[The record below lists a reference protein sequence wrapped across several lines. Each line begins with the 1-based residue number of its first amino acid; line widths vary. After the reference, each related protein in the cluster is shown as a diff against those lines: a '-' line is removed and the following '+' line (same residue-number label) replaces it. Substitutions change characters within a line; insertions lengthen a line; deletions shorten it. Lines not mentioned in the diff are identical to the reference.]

1 MSFRALDSVDPDI
14 ANLIRNEYRRQSET
28 LELIASE
35 NLTSPAI
42 LEALGTLLTNKYAEG
57 YPGRRYYG
65 GTGEVIDKIE
75 SLAVERAKQLFGA
88 EYVNVQPHAG
98 SQANAAVYM
107 AVCQPGDRVMG
118 MDLSAGGHLTHG
130 SPANFSGKLYEIHSY
145 GVDRETERIDYDS
158 VQKLAE
164 EVRPKMLL
172 AGFSAYSRIVDWQRM
187 RQIADSVGA
196 TLFVDMAHVAGLVAG
211 GVYPSPIPHAAI
223 TSTTTQKTLRGA
235 WGAIILCRND
245 WQKAID
251 SAVFPGTQGGPLMHA
266 IAAKAV
272 CFGEAL
278 KPDFK
283 RYAKQVVTNA
293 KALSDRLLERGLRIV
308 TGGTDNH
315 LMLIDLRPQKRTGK
329 QVQDIADTVG
339 ITLNRNSIPFDDA
352 SKFNPSGVRVGTPL
366 VTTRGMREAEMVVI
380 ADCIADL
387 VERIDDRATLDSV
400 HERALELCRSFPIAI
415 AVFAPRNLQTLGLVV
430 VSGLV
435 TGLLIIDDR
444 WSMRPVVKLAVQI
457 GLSLLAVVVFNFQ
470 IDYIGLPGGRIVEF
484 ALLIAVAVSI
494 FWLVG
499 MQNTVN
505 FLDGADGLA
514 AGVVAIVALILML
527 AAGQLNQL
535 EVVQLSGALA
545 GCCGGFLLFNFPPA
559 RIFMGDSGAHFLGI

>member
-1 MSFRALDSVDPDI
+1 MTTNITTMTFRALDRVDPEV
-14 ANLIRNEYRRQSET
+14 AQLIRNEFKRQSET

-75 SLAVERAKQLFGA
+75 TLAVERAKQLFGA
-88 EYVNVQPHAG
+88 DYVNVQPHSG

-118 MDLSAGGHLTHG
+118 MDLAAGGHLTHG

-145 GVDRETERIDYDS
+145 GVDRETERIDYDA

-172 AGFSAYSRIVDWQRM
+172 AGFSAYSRIVDWGRM
-187 RQIADSVGA
+187 REIADSVGA

-211 GVYPSPIPHAAI
+211 GAYPSPIPHAAI

-235 WGAIILCRND
+235 WGAIILCRDD

-278 KPDFK
+278 KPEFK
-283 RYAKQVVTNA
+283 QYAKQVVVNA
-293 KALSDRLLERGLRIV
+293 KAMADRLVARGLRLV
-308 TGGTDNH
+308 SGGTDSH

-366 VTTRGMREAEMVVI
+366 VTTRGMGEGEMVVI

-387 VERIDDRATLDSV
+387 VERIDDPATLDSV
-400 HERALELCRSFPIAI
+400 HERALELCRKFPIPYA
-415 AVFAPRNLQTLGLVV
+415 F
-430 VSGLV
+430 
-435 TGLLIIDDR
+435 D
-444 WSMRPVVKLAVQI
+444 
-457 GLSLLAVVVFNFQ
+457 
-470 IDYIGLPGGRIVEF
+470 
-484 ALLIAVAVSI
+484 
-494 FWLVG
+494 
-499 MQNTVN
+499 
-505 FLDGADGLA
+505 
-514 AGVVAIVALILML
+514 
-527 AAGQLNQL
+527 
-535 EVVQLSGALA
+535 
-545 GCCGGFLLFNFPPA
+545 
-559 RIFMGDSGAHFLGI
+559 

>member
-14 ANLIRNEYRRQSET
+14 ANLIRKEYRRQSET

-145 GVDRETERIDYDS
+145 GVNRETELIDYEAME
-158 VQKLAE
+158 KLAE
-164 EVRPKMLL
+164 QVRPKMIIG
-172 AGFSAYSRIVDWQRM
+172 GFSAYSRVVDWARM
-187 RQIADSVGA
+187 RQIADAVGA
-196 TLFVDMAHVAGLVAG
+196 TFVVDMAHVAGLVAG
-211 GVYPSPIPHAAI
+211 DQYPSPIPHAAVV
-223 TSTTTQKTLRGA
+223 TTTTQKTLRGA
-235 WGAIILCRND
+235 WGAIILCRNEH
-245 WQKAID
+245 QKAID
-251 SAVFPGTQGGPLMHA
+251 SAVFPGIQGGPLMHA

-278 KPDFK
+278 KPEFK
-283 RYAKQVVTNA
+283 DYAKQVVVNA
-293 KALSDRLLERGLRIV
+293 KALAKRLMARDLRLV
-308 TGGTDNH
+308 SGGTDNH
-315 LMLIDLRPQKRTGK
+315 LMLVDLRAQKRTGK
-329 QVQDIADTVG
+329 QVQDVADTVG
-339 ITLNRNSIPFDDA
+339 ITLNRNSIPFDEA

-366 VTTRGMREAEMVVI
+366 VTTRGMREAEMVEI

-387 VERIDDRATLDSV
+387 IERIDDRAVLDSV
-400 HERALELCRSFPIAI
+400 HERTLDLCRRFP
-415 AVFAPRNLQTLGLVV
+415 
-430 VSGLV
+430 
-435 TGLLIIDDR
+435 
-444 WSMRPVVKLAVQI
+444 
-457 GLSLLAVVVFNFQ
+457 
-470 IDYIGLPGGRIVEF
+470 LPYAF
-484 ALLIAVAVSI
+484 
-494 FWLVG
+494 
-499 MQNTVN
+499 
-505 FLDGADGLA
+505 D
-514 AGVVAIVALILML
+514 
-527 AAGQLNQL
+527 
-535 EVVQLSGALA
+535 
-545 GCCGGFLLFNFPPA
+545 
-559 RIFMGDSGAHFLGI
+559 

>member
-1 MSFRALDSVDPDI
+1 MTFRALDRVDPEV
-14 ANLIRNEYRRQSET
+14 AQLIRNEFKRQSET

-75 SLAVERAKQLFGA
+75 TLAVERAKQLFGA
-88 EYVNVQPHAG
+88 DYVNVQPHSG

-118 MDLSAGGHLTHG
+118 MDLAAGGHLTHG

-145 GVDRETERIDYDS
+145 GVDRETERIDYDA

-172 AGFSAYSRIVDWQRM
+172 AGFSAYSRIVDWGRM
-187 RQIADSVGA
+187 REIADSVGA

-211 GVYPSPIPHAAI
+211 GAYPSPIPHAAI

-235 WGAIILCRND
+235 WGAIILCRDD

-278 KPDFK
+278 KPEFK
-283 RYAKQVVTNA
+283 QYAKQVVVNA
-293 KALSDRLLERGLRIV
+293 KAMADRLVARGLRLV
-308 TGGTDNH
+308 SGGTDSH

-366 VTTRGMREAEMVVI
+366 VTTRGMGEGEMVVI

-387 VERIDDRATLDSV
+387 VERIDDPATLDSV
-400 HERALELCRSFPIAI
+400 HERALELCRKFPIPYA
-415 AVFAPRNLQTLGLVV
+415 F
-430 VSGLV
+430 
-435 TGLLIIDDR
+435 D
-444 WSMRPVVKLAVQI
+444 
-457 GLSLLAVVVFNFQ
+457 
-470 IDYIGLPGGRIVEF
+470 
-484 ALLIAVAVSI
+484 
-494 FWLVG
+494 
-499 MQNTVN
+499 
-505 FLDGADGLA
+505 
-514 AGVVAIVALILML
+514 
-527 AAGQLNQL
+527 
-535 EVVQLSGALA
+535 
-545 GCCGGFLLFNFPPA
+545 
-559 RIFMGDSGAHFLGI
+559 

>member
-1 MSFRALDSVDPDI
+1 MRDDGGTGSLTLGSGRMGSKDPVGISGSTSLVTTMSFRALDRVDPEI
-14 ANLIRNEYRRQSET
+14 ANLIRKEYKRQSET

-75 SLAVERAKQLFGA
+75 TLAVERAKELFGA

-145 GVDRETERIDYDS
+145 GVNRETELIDYDAME
-158 VQKLAE
+158 KLAE
-164 EVRPKMLL
+164 QVRPKMIIG
-172 AGFSAYSRIVDWQRM
+172 GFSAYSRIVDWARM

-196 TLFVDMAHVAGLVAG
+196 TFMVDMAHVAGLVAG
-211 GVYPSPIPHAAI
+211 NQYPSPIPHAAI
-223 TSTTTQKTLRGA
+223 VTTTTQKTLRGA
-235 WGAIILCRND
+235 WGAIILCRNEH
-245 WQKAID
+245 QKAID
-251 SAVFPGTQGGPLMHA
+251 SAVFPGIQGGPLMHA

-283 RYAKQVVTNA
+283 DYARQVVVNA
-293 KALSDRLLERGLRIV
+293 KALAKRLMERDLRLV
-308 TGGTDNH
+308 SGGTDNH
-315 LMLIDLRPQKRTGK
+315 LMLVDLRAQRRTGK
-329 QVQDIADTVG
+329 QVQDVADTVG
-339 ITLNRNSIPFDDA
+339 ITLNRNSIPFDEA

-366 VTTRGMREAEMVVI
+366 VTTRGMREAEMVEI

-387 VERIDDRATLDSV
+387 IERIDDPAVRDSV
-400 HERALELCRSFPIAI
+400 HERALDLCRRFP
-415 AVFAPRNLQTLGLVV
+415 
-430 VSGLV
+430 
-435 TGLLIIDDR
+435 
-444 WSMRPVVKLAVQI
+444 
-457 GLSLLAVVVFNFQ
+457 
-470 IDYIGLPGGRIVEF
+470 LPYAF
-484 ALLIAVAVSI
+484 
-494 FWLVG
+494 
-499 MQNTVN
+499 
-505 FLDGADGLA
+505 D
-514 AGVVAIVALILML
+514 
-527 AAGQLNQL
+527 
-535 EVVQLSGALA
+535 
-545 GCCGGFLLFNFPPA
+545 
-559 RIFMGDSGAHFLGI
+559 

>member
-1 MSFRALDSVDPDI
+1 MTFRALDRDDPEV
-14 ANLIRNEYRRQSET
+14 ANLIRKEFKRQSET
-28 LELIASE
+28 IELIASE

-57 YPGRRYYG
+57 YPGKRYYG

-75 SLAVERAKQLFGA
+75 SLAIERATKLFGA
-88 EYVNVQPHAG
+88 EHVNVQPHAG

-107 AVCQPGDRVMG
+107 AVCEPGDRVMG
-118 MDLSAGGHLTHG
+118 MDLSAGGHLSHG

-145 GVDRETERIDYDS
+145 TVDRETELIDYDA

-172 AGFSAYSRIVDWQRM
+172 AGFSAYSRVVDWARM

-196 TLFVDMAHVAGLVAG
+196 TYFVDMAHVAGLVAG
-211 GVYPSPIPHAAI
+211 GVYPSPIPFADI
-223 TSTTTQKTLRGA
+223 TTTTTQKTLRGA

-251 SAVFPGTQGGPLMHA
+251 SAVFPGIQGGPLMHA

-278 KPDFK
+278 KPEFK
-283 RYAKQVVTNA
+283 DYAKQVVANA
-293 KALSDRLLERGLRIV
+293 KAMASRLMERGLRLV
-308 TGGTDNH
+308 SGGTDNH

-339 ITLNRNSIPFDDA
+339 ITLNRNSIPFDEA

-366 VTTRGMREAEMVVI
+366 VTTRGMREPEMTVI

-387 VERIDDRATLDSV
+387 VEHIDDRAVLDSI
-400 HERALELCRSFPIAI
+400 HERTMTLCKEFPIPYS
-415 AVFAPRNLQTLGLVV
+415 F
-430 VSGLV
+430 
-435 TGLLIIDDR
+435 D
-444 WSMRPVVKLAVQI
+444 
-457 GLSLLAVVVFNFQ
+457 
-470 IDYIGLPGGRIVEF
+470 
-484 ALLIAVAVSI
+484 
-494 FWLVG
+494 
-499 MQNTVN
+499 
-505 FLDGADGLA
+505 
-514 AGVVAIVALILML
+514 
-527 AAGQLNQL
+527 
-535 EVVQLSGALA
+535 
-545 GCCGGFLLFNFPPA
+545 
-559 RIFMGDSGAHFLGI
+559 

>member
-1 MSFRALDSVDPDI
+1 MLRGVTANITTMTFRALDREDPEVG
-14 ANLIRNEYRRQSET
+14 NLIRNEFRRQSET

-75 SLAVERAKQLFGA
+75 TLAIERAKQLFSA
-88 EYVNVQPHAG
+88 EYVNVQPHSG

-107 AVCQPGDRVMG
+107 AVCKVGDRVMG

-145 GVDRETERIDYDS
+145 GVDRETERIDYDA
-158 VQKLAE
+158 VQKQAE
-164 EVRPKMLL
+164 EVRPKMLI
-172 AGFSAYSRIVDWQRM
+172 AGFSAYSRIVDWARM
-187 RQIADSVGA
+187 REIAEGVGA

-211 GVYPSPIPHAAI
+211 GVYPSPIPHADI

-235 WGAIILCRND
+235 WGAIILCTNE

-283 RYAKQVVTNA
+283 LYARQVVANA
-293 KALSDRLLERGLRIV
+293 KALSARLMERGLRLV
-308 TGGTDNH
+308 SGGTDNH

-329 QVQDIADTVG
+329 QVQDVADTVG

-366 VTTRGMREAEMVVI
+366 VTTRGMREPEMAVI

-387 VERIDDRATLDSV
+387 VERIDDPAALDSV
-400 HERALELCRSFPIAI
+400 HERALELCRKFPIPYA
-415 AVFAPRNLQTLGLVV
+415 F
-430 VSGLV
+430 
-435 TGLLIIDDR
+435 D
-444 WSMRPVVKLAVQI
+444 
-457 GLSLLAVVVFNFQ
+457 
-470 IDYIGLPGGRIVEF
+470 
-484 ALLIAVAVSI
+484 
-494 FWLVG
+494 
-499 MQNTVN
+499 
-505 FLDGADGLA
+505 
-514 AGVVAIVALILML
+514 
-527 AAGQLNQL
+527 
-535 EVVQLSGALA
+535 
-545 GCCGGFLLFNFPPA
+545 
-559 RIFMGDSGAHFLGI
+559 

>member
-1 MSFRALDSVDPDI
+1 MTFRALDREDPEV
-14 ANLIRNEYRRQSET
+14 ANLIRKEFKRQSET
-28 LELIASE
+28 VELIASE

-57 YPGRRYYG
+57 YPGKRYYG

-75 SLAVERAKQLFGA
+75 QLAIDRATKLFGA
-88 EYVNVQPHAG
+88 EHVNVQPHAG

-107 AVCQPGDRVMG
+107 AVCEPGDKVMG
-118 MDLSAGGHLTHG
+118 MDLSAGGHLSHG

-145 GVDRETERIDYDS
+145 TVDRETELIDYDA

-172 AGFSAYSRIVDWQRM
+172 AGFSAYSRVVDWARM

-196 TLFVDMAHVAGLVAG
+196 TYFVDMAHVAGLVAG
-211 GVYPSPIPHAAI
+211 GVYPSPIPYADI
-223 TSTTTQKTLRGA
+223 TTTTTQKTLRGA

-251 SAVFPGTQGGPLMHA
+251 SAVFPGIQGGPLMHA

-278 KPDFK
+278 KPEFK
-283 RYAKQVVTNA
+283 DYARQVVANA
-293 KALSDRLLERGLRIV
+293 KAMASRLTQRGLRLV
-308 TGGTDNH
+308 SGGTDNH

-339 ITLNRNSIPFDDA
+339 ITLNRNSIPFDEA

-366 VTTRGMREAEMVVI
+366 VTTRGMREPEMAVI

-387 VERIDDRATLDSV
+387 VERIDDPATLDSV
-400 HERALELCRSFPIAI
+400 RERTITLCKEFPIPYS
-415 AVFAPRNLQTLGLVV
+415 F
-430 VSGLV
+430 
-435 TGLLIIDDR
+435 D
-444 WSMRPVVKLAVQI
+444 
-457 GLSLLAVVVFNFQ
+457 
-470 IDYIGLPGGRIVEF
+470 
-484 ALLIAVAVSI
+484 
-494 FWLVG
+494 
-499 MQNTVN
+499 
-505 FLDGADGLA
+505 
-514 AGVVAIVALILML
+514 
-527 AAGQLNQL
+527 
-535 EVVQLSGALA
+535 
-545 GCCGGFLLFNFPPA
+545 
-559 RIFMGDSGAHFLGI
+559 